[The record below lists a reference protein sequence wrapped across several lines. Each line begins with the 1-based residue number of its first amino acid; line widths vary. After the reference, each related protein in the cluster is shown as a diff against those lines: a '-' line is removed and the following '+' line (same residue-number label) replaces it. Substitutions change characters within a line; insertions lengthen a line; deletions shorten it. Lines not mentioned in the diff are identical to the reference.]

1 MNSES
6 ILQSIFYDVDFK
18 NDHNPHKFALLYAS
32 KLYRVINNT
41 LRTQPVLNPGSNIC
55 KFFRRFVRYFYKHG
69 IYSKDIKGAKLYR
82 GFSKDFKITNNI
94 TDSAFISTSTDI
106 DVAKRFGNVIS
117 LKVSKLPQD
126 VPFVV
131 IDNSIADY
139 LHEKEIVLLPGTL
152 SFPIPGKYSAL
163 YHPLSNIKEI
173 CVQKGDGP
181 DMKLI
186 IPHIELR
193 ERIVVWWRAIVGRK
207 VEVLSWHPL
216 PKTKKDIEREF
227 KESVFPRDESLQNIR
242 EFIPEYIDST
252 DSKIRLSYGV
262 FMAIYNMNLAKVET
276 ISWGVPAELLPEI
289 FDVKRSQEVEMSII
303 KEMKPKI
310 V

>member
-1 MNSES
+1 
-6 ILQSIFYDVDFK
+6 
-18 NDHNPHKFALLYAS
+18 
-32 KLYRVINNT
+32 
-41 LRTQPVLNPGSNIC
+41 
-55 KFFRRFVRYFYKHG
+55 
-69 IYSKDIKGAKLYR
+69 
-82 GFSKDFKITNNI
+82 
-94 TDSAFISTSTDI
+94 
-106 DVAKRFGNVIS
+106 
-117 LKVSKLPQD
+117 
-126 VPFVV
+126 
-131 IDNSIADY
+131 
-139 LHEKEIVLLPGTL
+139 
-152 SFPIPGKYSAL
+152 
-163 YHPLSNIKEI
+163 
-173 CVQKGDGP
+173 
-181 DMKLI
+181 MKLI

-216 PKTKKDIEREF
+216 PKTKKNIEREF